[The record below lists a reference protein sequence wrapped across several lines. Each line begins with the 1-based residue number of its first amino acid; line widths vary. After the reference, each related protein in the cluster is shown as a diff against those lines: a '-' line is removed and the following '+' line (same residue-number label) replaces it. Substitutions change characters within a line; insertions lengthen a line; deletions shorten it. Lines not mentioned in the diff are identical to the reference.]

1 LQELD
6 KQDGEFDLGGIDD
19 DLQPKSHKQHLKTY
33 IMEQDVDAS
42 NSAETEN
49 ESDLTAD
56 NDQTE
61 DALIVSKEK

>member
-1 LQELD
+1 
-6 KQDGEFDLGGIDD
+6 
-19 DLQPKSHKQHLKTY
+19 
-33 IMEQDVDAS
+33 MEQDVDAS
-42 NSAETEN
+42 NSAETSTEN